1 MPKKDKNLQKIRLLK
16 LRYLFAI
23 LTRQHRVKWLKKH
36 DVFGLLGEHVLY
48 QPWRLPNNPK
58 LIRIH
63 NNVRIASNV
72 TFYEHDGI
80 NSVFQHLKPG
90 KWDTHQTCIE
100 IFDNCFI
107 GGNSTI
113 IGNVSIGPNAI
124 VAGGSVVTK
133 DVAPGTIVGG
143 NPAKVIGC
151 FDDLLDKRMKE
162 DYNTPSRSKEERVE
176 YLWNQFYIRH
186 PKEKDNKIQ

>member
-16 LRYLFAI
+16 IRYLLAI

-36 DVFGLLGEHVLY
+36 DVFGLLGEKVLY

-80 NSVFQHLKPG
+80 NFVFQNIKPG
-90 KWDTHQTCIE
+90 KWDIHQTCIE

-186 PKEKDNKIQ
+186 LKEEDNKIQ